1 MVLEKNVITFLST
14 KGKSQVSGRKTWIN
28 FVLTKKCSHL
38 RLVFSKYLTKLS
50 EVKGCSRLAVLCRS
64 NRFKDMNYYLSLF
77 VL

>member
-50 EVKGCSRLAVLCRS
+50 EVKGRSRLAVLCRS